1 MMWHGYIVY
10 VCVYALLCFMIMND
24 SFMLRTYHR
33 SSLDSNIYHSN
44 YHQQHQ
50 QKGYTTKY
58 KKMSETTFLL
68 STAVT
73 LHDSIS
79 SSNRNSSVSGSNDII
94 KPKKIDNVFEKICLF
109 ILTKIL
115 SLYTHI
121 PIPTTLHR
129 NHHSIMNN
137 KNSSSSNFGSYDK
150 FVAISKVLVI
160 SNYNN

>member
-1 MMWHGYIVY
+1 
-10 VCVYALLCFMIMND
+10 MIMND
-24 SFMLRTYHR
+24 SFMLRTHHR
-33 SSLDSNIYHSN
+33 SSLESNMYHSN

-50 QKGYTTKY
+50 QKIYTTKY
-58 KKMSETTFLL
+58 KKKCETTFLL

-73 LHDSIS
+73 LHDSSS
-79 SSNRNSSVSGSNDII
+79 SSNRNSSISGSNDII

-129 NHHSIMNN
+129 NHHSIINN

-160 SNYNN
+160 SNYNI